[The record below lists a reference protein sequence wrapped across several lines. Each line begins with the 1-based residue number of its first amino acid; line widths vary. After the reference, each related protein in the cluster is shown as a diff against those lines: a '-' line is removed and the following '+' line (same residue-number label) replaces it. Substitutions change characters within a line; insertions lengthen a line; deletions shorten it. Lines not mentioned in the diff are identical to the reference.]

1 MRPWQLSQ
9 RPCLACDCLLPAIES
24 LGQVLGG
31 PVPQVRS
38 LAPLSALGS
47 TQLTEL
53 YVACNKV
60 TAIESLAA
68 LPQLQV
74 LELGGNRIRV
84 LEGGAGRGQVCC
96 WVPPSPP

>member
-1 MRPWQLSQ
+1 M
-9 RPCLACDCLLPAIES
+9 
-24 LGQVLGG
+24 
-31 PVPQVRS
+31 RS

-53 YVACNKV
+53 YAACNKV

-84 LEGGAGRGQVCC
+84 LEGGAGAGRRAAGCRPPLPDPFPPARAPYVVLCVCWLTLVQARGFG
-96 WVPPSPP
+96 P